1 MELLMLIFK
10 GTNGLNT
17 RTDPARIEFN
27 PESGVQD
34 LAACKNVDVDDTGR
48 ISRRKGFEKKISGNF
63 HSGFSCGDYSL
74 CVTGDALTVIEQ
86 DYTTSPIRQ
95 VTVGKRMSYV
105 KVGSEIYYAN
115 GVETGVVKNRI
126 SYSWV
131 KTLELREVTTRI
143 LSSPPVGHLLSF
155 FNGRIYIA
163 VDNTLYYT
171 EANSRNHV
179 DLASNVIIESSRI
192 RMIAPVDGGIYIGNS
207 KEILF
212 YKGESPKTFTRTL
225 VANYPVIEGTETVAM
240 TSQIGDLEK
249 GGKVVL
255 MGTEQG
261 LAVGFPEGKF
271 VNFSEDK
278 ISYPSARY
286 GAGIYK
292 DRKYIITMQS

>member
-1 MELLMLIFK
+1 MLIYK
-10 GTNGLNT
+10 GTKGLNT
-17 RTDPARIEFN
+17 EIDPARIEFN
-27 PESGVQD
+27 PESGIQD

-48 ISRRKGFEKKISGNF
+48 ISRRKGFEKKVSGNY

-74 CVTGDALTVIEQ
+74 CVTGDALTVLEA
-86 DYTTSPIRQ
+86 DYSTVPIRQ
-95 VTVGKRMSYV
+95 VTAGRRMSYV
-105 KVGSEIYYAN
+105 KVGTEIYYAN
-115 GVETGVVKNRI
+115 GVETGFVRDRV

-131 KTLELREVTTRI
+131 KLLELREVTTRV

-163 VDNTLYYT
+163 VGNSIYYT

-192 RMIAPVDGGIYIGNS
+192 RMIAPVEGGIYIGNS

-212 YKGESPKTFTRTL
+212 YKGESPKTFTRSL
-225 VANYPVIEGTETVAM
+225 VANYPVVEGTATTVM
-240 TSQIGDLEK
+240 VSQVGELEE
-249 GGKVVL
+249 GGKIVL
-255 MGTEQG
+255 MATERG
-261 LAVGFPEGKF
+261 LSIGFPDGKL

-278 ISYPSARY
+278 VRFPSANY

-292 DRKYIITMQS
+292 DRKFIVTMQN